1 YAYVKCQDKWYEC
14 NDSICYEISVDN
26 VITSSAYVLFYERV
40 KVNETPTT
48 PPNNVNLSRNI
59 ENNALLATWDAV
71 ETTPPEGE
79 VAFYQVEFKD
89 MRSSIANTLFIDPG
103 FSFSS
108 IFNVS
113 NAQGYQ
119 VRDSFIM

>member
-1 YAYVKCQDKWYEC
+1 MIFIQIINSLSY
-14 NDSICYEISVDN
+14 
-26 VITSSAYVLFYERV
+26 LFPA
-40 KVNETPTT
+40 PTT
-48 PPNNVNLSRNI
+48 PPNNVNLSRNV

-89 MRSSIANTLFIDPG
+89 MRSPTANVLFIDPG
-103 FSFSS
+103 FTFSS

-119 VRDSFIM
+119 VRG

>member
-1 YAYVKCQDKWYEC
+1 M
-14 NDSICYEISVDN
+14 
-26 VITSSAYVLFYERV
+26 
-40 KVNETPTT
+40 
-48 PPNNVNLSRNI
+48 
-59 ENNALLATWDAV
+59 NALAV

-89 MRSSIANTLFIDPG
+89 MRSPTANVLFIDPG
-103 FSFSS
+103 FTFSS